1 MIYTYTQAKARLRQ
15 VFPSDMIIDYVENDL
30 GLPSEMIPTWE
41 AHESIVCLAESLDYI
56 IDYIYQLLA
65 RKIDSILFIH
75 ESELRTDRITW
86 DDGIFYLNGD
96 RLEPMELIEY
106 LNTNWT
112 CEIEVE
118 L

>member
-1 MIYTYTQAKARLRQ
+1 MIYTYSEAKTRLQQ
-15 VFPSDMIIDYVENDL
+15 VFPSAMIIEAVENDL

-41 AHESIVCLAESLDYI
+41 AHESIVCLAEALDYI
-56 IDYIYQLLA
+56 IDYISQLLD
-65 RKIDSILFIH
+65 RKIDAILFIH
-75 ESELRTDRITW
+75 ESAERTDRITW
-86 DDGIFYLNGD
+86 DDGYFYLNGEKLD
-96 RLEPMELIEY
+96 PMDLIDY